1 MSVLKSELVKRNI
14 KMKEFAKDMDITPQQ
29 LTRIAKS
36 ECLPRKELMSKIS
49 KALGMTIDELFFS
62 DEEE

>member
-1 MSVLKSELVKRNI
+1 MNILKSELAKRDI
-14 KMKEFAKDMDITPQQ
+14 KMKNFARDMNITPQQ

-36 ECLPRKELMSKIS
+36 ECLPRKELMLKIS

-62 DEEE
+62 DEEN